1 MMERLLPKS
10 KIHLHYLFRS
20 YLQSDEYLLWVGK
33 PAKNFHIGLKPKPQS
48 LKKLVFTHW
57 RIPLIFVLLY
67 LFIPINLSQLPFG
80 DYLFLLDYAWFICI
94 AALVWFLLNEM
105 FRFGREYYAIST
117 KRLLVLR
124 RHLWKSLDAAPLG
137 LLPDFRLEKGTIRF
151 SPIRIEE
158 KKFRDK
164 TYFIEHHRPYLHGL
178 SPAEA
183 QTAYSYL
190 QSTKNAILDAR
201 AREIGLMK

>member
-1 MMERLLPKS
+1 MFDKLLPKS
-10 KIHLHYLFRS
+10 KIRLHYLFRS
-20 YLQSDEYLLWVGK
+20 YLQNDEYLLWVGE
-33 PAKNFHIGLKPKPQS
+33 PTKNFYIGLKPKPQI

-57 RIPLIFVLLY
+57 RIPLIFLLLY
-67 LFIPINLSQLPFG
+67 LFIPINLSELPFG
-80 DYLFLLDYAWFICI
+80 DYLFLLDYTWFLCI
-94 AALVWFLLNEM
+94 AALVYFLLNNL
-105 FRFGREYYAIST
+105 FRFGKEYYAIST
-117 KRLLVLR
+117 KRLLVMR
-124 RHLWKSLDAAPLG
+124 RLFWKNVDTAPLG

-164 TYFIEHHRPYLHGL
+164 TFLIEHHRPYLYGL
-178 SPAEA
+178 SPTEA

-190 QSTKNAILDAR
+190 QTTKNAILDAR